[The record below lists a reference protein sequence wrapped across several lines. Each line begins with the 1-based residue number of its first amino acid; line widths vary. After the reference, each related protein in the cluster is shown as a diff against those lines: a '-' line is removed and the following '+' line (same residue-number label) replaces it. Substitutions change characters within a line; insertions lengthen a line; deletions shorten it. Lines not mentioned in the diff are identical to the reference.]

1 MPLTHFSNRI
11 MKIKGCGVCDCVC
24 GGEGAG
30 WGGGRGGVD
39 VCVCRGGVENLPV
52 ISQNKDCEEI
62 NLCENSEGLEPPYL
76 IRVFAIRLVIAR
88 IFLPNAKSLIRM
100 L

>member
-30 WGGGRGGVD
+30 WGGGGAGEVVGRG
-39 VCVCRGGVENLPV
+39 
-52 ISQNKDCEEI
+52 
-62 NLCENSEGLEPPYL
+62 
-76 IRVFAIRLVIAR
+76 
-88 IFLPNAKSLIRM
+88 
-100 L
+100 